1 MLQLHI
7 GYDPREADAFRVA
20 ADTAARL
27 SRHPVAVRALDAAEL
42 YRDRLL
48 WRPVEH
54 EGGVEIDHLS
64 GAPQSTRFANARF
77 LVPFIQRTG
86 WALFV
91 DCDVVFLADVA
102 ELFAHADPRYAVMC
116 VQHRHEPAQG
126 VKMVSQPQTA
136 YSRKNW
142 SSVMLWNLAHP
153 AHHRL
158 TLAQVNQYPGDLLHR
173 LFWLRDAEIG
183 ALPAEWN
190 WLVGV
195 QPRPLTPKIAHF
207 TLGGPWLPGWKGA
220 EHDEIW
226 NDAWQSANRRSP

>member
-1 MLQLHI
+1 MLQVHI
-7 GYDPREADAFRVA
+7 GYDPREAKAFRVA
-20 ADTAARL
+20 ADSIARN
-27 SRHPVAVRALDAAEL
+27 SAQPVAIRALDAAEL
-42 YRDRLL
+42 YQERLL
-48 WRPVEH
+48 WRPVEQQGAL
-54 EGGVEIDHLS
+54 EMDHLS
-64 GAPQSTRFANARF
+64 AAPQSTRFANARF
-77 LVPFIQRTG
+77 VLPFVQRAG

-102 ELFAHADPRYAVMC
+102 ELFSLADPRYAVMC
-116 VQHRHEPAQG
+116 VQHRHEPAAAT
-126 VKMVSQPQTA
+126 KMVDQPQTA

-142 SSVMLWNLAHP
+142 SSVMLWNLNHP

-173 LFWLRDAEIG
+173 FFWLRDAEIG

-195 QPRPLTPKIAHF
+195 QPKPAAPKIAHF
-207 TLGGPWLPGWKGA
+207 TLGGPWLPGWGGA

-226 NDAWQSANRRSP
+226 NDAWKSANRRSA